1 MHNKIKINSTS
12 ATTLIYVFP
21 CVCVVYVSQMDVS
34 KVMKIFCRC
43 R

>member
-1 MHNKIKINSTS
+1 MYNKIKIHSTS

-21 CVCVVYVSQMDVS
+21 SICVGSVSQMVVS
-34 KVMKIFCRC
+34 KVMKIFCWC